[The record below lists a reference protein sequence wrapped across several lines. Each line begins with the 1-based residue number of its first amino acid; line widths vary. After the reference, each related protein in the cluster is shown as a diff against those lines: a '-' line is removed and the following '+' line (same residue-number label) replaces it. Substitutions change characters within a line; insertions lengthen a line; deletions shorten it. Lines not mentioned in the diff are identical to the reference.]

1 MLKNFLKIAFRN
13 LLRHKFFS
21 LANIISFSIGLASL
35 TLVSLYVF
43 DEFSFDTFQSKSKQT
58 YRLATIYNKDST
70 LLESALT
77 PFPLA
82 QSLQK
87 DYPGLIENHFR
98 LFNFQNPSILIEY
111 KKKHYNE
118 KNFFITDSAIFD
130 AFDFEFITGGANF
143 NDIKTAVISESIK
156 KKYFGHFNPIGKELL
171 IDGVP
176 VKVVGVYKD
185 LPGNSHVKLDILVS
199 FETLEYM
206 IGYVPDS
213 WLWNSCWTYIVL
225 EQEKTQIDL
234 ESKFS
239 EFIQNHYDKLIKDNS
254 LLFLQ
259 PLQEI
264 HLNSSLEYEIKPNN
278 RKLYLFILLGI
289 AGFLLLVSI
298 INFLNLRTTDSLT
311 RVKES
316 GIRKVLGSNKPQLIT
331 QFIIES
337 MILSFAALVIAFFI
351 VEAFLPVLNHLTDKN
366 ITFNHIFNNH
376 IFTFILWVVILTG
389 LIVGINAGLF
399 ASSCPAVHAI
409 RFKKGFLHKKWLSG
423 RFLILTQY
431 TLALILLIMVL
442 VNFKQLHYLK
452 NTDLGFEVRNTVI
465 LPVINTPITEKYPDF
480 KNYLLASKR
489 VENVT
494 ALDNIIGNRIY
505 HQRYF
510 YKRNNNKKVEFFP
523 LLTVRHDFLKTFNI
537 KLLAGSDFSKGN
549 TEKIETAKNELIIN
563 ETLSKLI
570 GFESVKD
577 AINQPLTTYKGQE
590 RIVGVIKDFNTRS
603 LHKPVSPLI
612 IKIVDN
618 EDYLSEYTKY
628 VAVKFKKVGK
638 NDLKYLFMIW
648 KKFAPNHPFEYGTLN
663 SILDRQYKNE
673 DILNYFLWLFS
684 ALLIII
690 SSIGIWALTSFF
702 SIQRTKEIGIRK
714 AIGAMEQDILI
725 LFTKDFIGTIIAA
738 NIIAWPIAYFILK
751 KWLTVFAYRT
761 NIDLWIFVLA
771 TFFML
776 FLTFSIIWF
785 YALKTSSS
793 NPVDALRDE

>member
-13 LLRHKFFS
+13 LLSHKFFS

-43 DEFSFDTFQSKSKQT
+43 DEFSFDTFQAKSKQT
-58 YRLATIYNKDST
+58 YRIATIYNKDST
-70 LLESALT
+70 LLEYALT

-87 DYPGLIENHFR
+87 DYHELIENHFR

-111 KKKHYNE
+111 KKKHFNE

-130 AFDFEFITGGANF
+130 AFDFEFMSGTANF
-143 NDIKTAVISESIK
+143 NEINTVVISESIK

-171 IDGVP
+171 IDGFP
-176 VKVVGVYKD
+176 IKVIGIYKD
-185 LPGNSHVKLDILVS
+185 LPENSHVKLDILVS
-199 FETLEYM
+199 FATFEYL

-213 WLWNSCWTYIVL
+213 WLWNSCWTYMVL
-225 EQEKTQIDL
+225 KPGKKRSDL
-234 ESKFS
+234 ESKFP

-254 LLFLQ
+254 SLFLQ

-278 RKLYLFILLGI
+278 KKLYLFILLGI

-316 GIRKVLGSNKPQLIT
+316 GIRKVLGSNKSQLLT

-337 MILSFAALVIAFFI
+337 MILSFAALLIAFFL

-366 ITFNHIFNNH
+366 LTFNNIFNNH
-376 IFTFILWVVILTG
+376 IFTFVLLVVILTG
-389 LIVGINAGLF
+389 IIVGINAGLF
-399 ASSCPAVHAI
+399 ASSCPAIYAI

-431 TLALILLIMVL
+431 TLALVLLIMVL

-452 NTDLGFEVRNTVI
+452 NTDLGFEVRNTII
-465 LPVINTPITEKYPDF
+465 LPVNNTPIAEKYPNF
-480 KNYLLASKR
+480 KSFLLASDR
-489 VENVT
+489 VGYVT

-505 HQRYF
+505 HRRYF
-510 YKRNNNKKVEFFP
+510 YKRDNKKRVEFFP
-523 LLTVRHDFLKTFNI
+523 LLTVRHDFLKTFDI
-537 KLLAGSDFSKGN
+537 KLLAGSDFSKDY
-549 TEKIETAKNELIIN
+549 TENIEPAKNELIIN

-577 AINQPLTTYKGQE
+577 ALNQPLTTFNGQE
-590 RIVGVIKDFNTRS
+590 RIVGVIKDFNIRS

-612 IKIVDN
+612 IRMVANKDN
-618 EDYLSEYTKY
+618 VNEYTKY
-628 VAVKFKKVGK
+628 VAVRFKIVTKK
-638 NDLKYLFMIW
+638 DLKYLFMIW
-648 KKFAPNHPFEYGTLN
+648 KKFAPDSPFEFGILN
-663 SILDRQYKNE
+663 NILDEQYQNE

-725 LFTKDFIGTIIAA
+725 LFTKDFLNTIIAA

-771 TFFML
+771 TIIML

-785 YALKTSSS
+785 YALKTATS